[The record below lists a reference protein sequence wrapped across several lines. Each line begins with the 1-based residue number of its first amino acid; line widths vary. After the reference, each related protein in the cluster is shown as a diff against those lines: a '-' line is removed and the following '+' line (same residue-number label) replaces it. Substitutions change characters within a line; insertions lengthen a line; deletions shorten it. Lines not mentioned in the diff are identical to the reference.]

1 MSGPSLEIGQ
11 QLLPSAQAKVSPKQI
26 VANRI
31 LAMSS
36 VELQQAI
43 SAELDENPALELLE
57 EETCAICGGPTFGGT
72 CPSCSPTSDDASTAD
87 QLDAGGLAPA
97 RDDPDADDPVARAEA
112 AFTLQEHLDW
122 SLRAILPH
130 ELHPVVAWVIG
141 ELDDNGFLTATD
153 AQIAKESGAPREA
166 VAAVRNALRN
176 VEPVGIGARDVRECL
191 LIQLR
196 HLVES
201 GIEVPAIAE
210 ALVRD
215 HLEALAERHFREI
228 GKALGVDE
236 EAIVEAWEFIRVNLH
251 PYPTSAFVA
260 ATRDDASRPILR
272 PDVLIRIIDDE
283 LIVEVVES
291 RRYSLRVAP
300 SYATVSAALRAPS
313 WSDAEKEHVRAYV
326 GRARFFID
334 AVRRRRA
341 TLARIAATLVKRQRD
356 YLVHG
361 VRHLVP
367 LTRAEVA
374 SEIGVH
380 ESTVSRATA
389 EKYVMLP
396 SGEVVPFSHFFT
408 ASLSVKDRIKAMID
422 EEDQEHPMSD
432 QQIAD
437 ALLDD
442 GVAIARRTV
451 AKYREELRIL
461 PARLRHR

>member
-11 QLLPSAQAKVSPKQI
+11 QLVPTTQAKVTPKQI

-43 SAELDENPALELLE
+43 AAELEENPALELME
-57 EETCAICGGPTFGGT
+57 EETCPICGGPTYGGI
-72 CPSCSPTSDDASTAD
+72 CPSCSPSTSDASSPEG
-87 QLDAGGLAPA
+87 LDGGAPA

-112 AFTLQEHLDW
+112 SFTLHEHLDW

-141 ELDDNGFLTATD
+141 ELDENGFLTASD
-153 AQIAKESGAPREA
+153 AEIAAESGAPEEA

-176 VEPVGIGARDVRECL
+176 VEPIGIGARDVRECL
-191 LIQLR
+191 LIQLAS
-196 HLVES
+196 LVES
-201 GIEVPAIAE
+201 GVEVPPIAE

-228 GKALGVDE
+228 GKALGVADDE
-236 EAIVEAWEFIRVNLH
+236 VVAAWEFIRVNLH

-260 ATRDDASRPILR
+260 ATRGDAARPILR
-272 PDVLIRIIDDE
+272 PDVLIRVVDGE
-283 LIVEVVES
+283 LLTEVVES
-291 RRYSLRVAP
+291 RRFSLHVAP

-313 WSDAEKEHVRAYV
+313 WTDAEKEHVRAYV

-341 TLARIAATLVKRQRD
+341 TLARIAGTLVKRQRD
-356 YLVHG
+356 YLLYG

-374 SEIGVH
+374 AEIGVH

-422 EEDQEHPMSD
+422 NENPDHPMSD

-437 ALLDD
+437 ALLEDS
-442 GVAIARRTV
+442 VAIARRTV

>member
-1 MSGPSLEIGQ
+1 VSGPSLELGQ
-11 QLLPSAQAKVSPKQI
+11 QLLPSTQTKVTPKQI

-36 VELQQAI
+36 VDLQQAI
-43 SAELDENPALELLE
+43 SQELEENPALELLE
-57 EETCAICGGPTFGGT
+57 EETCPICGGPTFGGT
-72 CPSCSPTSDDASTAD
+72 CPSCSTADDDVASPD
-87 QLDAGGLAPA
+87 QLDAGSSKT
-97 RDDPDADDPVARAEA
+97 RDDADADDPIARAEA
-112 AFTLQEHLDW
+112 AFTLHDHLDW

-130 ELHPVVAWVIG
+130 ELHDVVGWVIG
-141 ELDDNGFLTATD
+141 ELDENGFLTASD
-153 AQIAKESGAPREA
+153 AEIAAESGATVEA
-166 VAAVRNALRN
+166 VAAVRAGLRS
-176 VEPVGIGARDVRECL
+176 VDPVGIGARDVRECL
-191 LIQLR
+191 LIQLA
-196 HLVES
+196 HLRES
-201 GIEVPAIAE
+201 GTDVPPIAE
-210 ALVRD
+210 ALITD
-215 HLEALAERHFREI
+215 HMEALAGRHFREI

-236 EAIVEAWEFIRVNLH
+236 DAVVEAWEFIRVNLH

-260 ATRDDASRPILR
+260 ATRGDAARPILR
-272 PDVLIRIIDDE
+272 PDVLIRIIDGE
-283 LIVEVVES
+283 LVVEVVES

-300 SYATVSAALRAPS
+300 SYATVSSALRSPT
-313 WSDAEKEHVRAYV
+313 WSDAEKEHVRAHV

-341 TLARIAATLVKRQRD
+341 TLGRIAGTLVKRQQD
-356 YLVHG
+356 YLLHG

-408 ASLSVKDRIKAMID
+408 ASLSVKDQIRTMID
-422 EEDQEHPMSD
+422 EEDAAHPLSD

-437 ALLDD
+437 ALVTN

>member
-1 MSGPSLEIGQ
+1 VSGPPLELNQ
-11 QLLPSAQAKVSPKQI
+11 QLLPTTQTRVTPKQI

-36 VELQQAI
+36 VDLQQAI
-43 SAELDENPALELLE
+43 AQELEENPALELLE
-57 EETCAICGGPTFGGT
+57 EDTCPICGGPTFGGT
-72 CPSCSPTSDDASTAD
+72 CPNCSPVTDDMTTPD
-87 QLDAGGLAPA
+87 QLDAGSSAA
-97 RDDPDADDPVARAEA
+97 RDDPDADDPIARAEA

-122 SLRAILPH
+122 SLRTILPH
-130 ELHPVVAWVIG
+130 ELHPLVAWVIG
-141 ELDDNGFLTATD
+141 EIDDNGFLTASD
-153 AQIAKESGAPREA
+153 EAIAAESGAPKEA
-166 VAAVRNALRN
+166 VVAVRHALRG

-191 LIQLR
+191 LIQIAYLR
-196 HLVES
+196 EA
-201 GIEVPAIAE
+201 GEAVPEIAE
-210 ALVRD
+210 ALVSD
-215 HLEALAERHFREI
+215 HLEALADRHFREI
-228 GKALGVDE
+228 ARRLGVGED
-236 EAIVEAWEFIRVNLH
+236 AVIEAWEFVRTSLH

-260 ATRDDASRPILR
+260 ATRGDAARPILR
-272 PDVLIRIIDDE
+272 PDVLIRIVDGE
-283 LIVEVVES
+283 LVVEVVES
-291 RRYSLRVAP
+291 RRFSLRVAP
-300 SYATVSAALRAPS
+300 SYASVSAALRAPG
-313 WSDAEKEHVRAYV
+313 WTDADKDHVRAHV

-356 YLVHG
+356 YLLHG

-396 SGEVVPFSHFFT
+396 SREVVPFSHFFT
-408 ASLSVKDRIKAMID
+408 ASLSVKDRIRAMIE
-422 EEDQEHPMSD
+422 EEDPDRTLSD

-437 ALLDD
+437 ALASD